1 MFQPSL
7 FPAPVA
13 TVIATPEMWT
23 TPVLAREEALIL
35 QAHEK
40 RKREFRAGRHCA
52 HGALEQLGLPASPI
66 LRGEKR
72 EPLWPQ
78 GYQGSISHC
87 RDFCLA
93 ACCKLEQIRGIGV
106 DVEPLEPMKP
116 GVQRHIESATES
128 AFMRLHPDLPERLI
142 FSLKE
147 SLYKCLFPHLG
158 RYFGFHA
165 VELQID
171 RDDQRYG
178 FTPTAD
184 SIVRLPEGV
193 VFHGR
198 YELTD
203 NHLLSGCYLTLA

>member
-7 FPAPVA
+7 FPAPVT
-13 TVIATPEMWT
+13 TVVATPEMWT
-23 TPVLAREEALIL
+23 TPVLAQEEALIL
-35 QAHEK
+35 QSHEK

-52 HGALEQLGLPASPI
+52 HGALAQLGLPASPI

-106 DVEPLEPMKP
+106 DVEPLEPLKT
-116 GVQRHIESATES
+116 GVQRFIESATES
-128 AFMRLHPDLPERLI
+128 EFMRRHPDLPERLI

-165 VELQID
+165 VELHID
-171 RDDQRYG
+171 RDNQRYD
-178 FTPTAD
+178 FTPSAD
-184 SIVRLPEGV
+184 SIVTLPEGV
-193 VFHGR
+193 AFHGR

-203 NHLLSGCYLTLA
+203 QHLLSGCYLALV